1 MKKNKKSS
9 VLRKVKHQVQNENRS
24 SFSEKVKTGNLV
36 TNWIKRLKEK
46 PIEIFVIFNR
56 LYNLIRIIRKLN
68 DHFNLF

>member
-1 MKKNKKSS
+1 M
-9 VLRKVKHQVQNENRS
+9 RKVKHQVQNENRS

>member
-9 VLRKVKHQVQNENRS
+9 VLLKVKHQVQNENRS
-24 SFSEKVKTGNLV
+24 SFSEKVKTGNLF